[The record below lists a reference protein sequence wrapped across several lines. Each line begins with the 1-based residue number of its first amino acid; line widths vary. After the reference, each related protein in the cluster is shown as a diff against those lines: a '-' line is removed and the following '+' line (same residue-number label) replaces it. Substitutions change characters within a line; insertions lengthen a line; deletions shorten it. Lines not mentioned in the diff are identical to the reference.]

1 MHLGARYFWDAEEIM
16 PHRRRVHKGSFG
28 SHFDELVAQFPADE
42 MPAPQRIDADSRS
55 AKLQEKIDIHAWLFR
70 QAWQVED
77 ER

>member
-1 MHLGARYFWDAEEIM
+1 M

-28 SHFDELVAQFPADE
+28 SHFDELVARFPADE
-42 MPAPQRIDADSRS
+42 MPPPPRKAADSRS